1 MQLRIPGP
9 TPLPP
14 EVREAMD
21 REMINHRGPE
31 FHAIMEDVT
40 RRLKHCFQT
49 EGDVL
54 VFPASGTGGLEASIA
69 NLFSPGDTV
78 IAMPVGAFGE
88 RFTEIAERFYLNV
101 IRVPSEWGE
110 AADLAEL
117 ERQLYAMPW
126 AKGVLITHNETS
138 TGVQNDVE
146 RAAQIAHHAGAL
158 LLVDAVSSLGAVD
171 LPVDR
176 WGVDVAITASQKA
189 WMVPPGLAMVSVS
202 EAAWRANADAKLPR
216 FYWDF
221 DEAKRYLERWE
232 TPNTPAVS
240 LLYGLQASLHMI
252 MEEGLPRVFARHERI
267 RDRLRAGLRE
277 LGFRMFAA
285 DEIASRTVTALYAP
299 EGKSARDIVTA
310 MRERG
315 IILAGSLGKY
325 EHTAFRIGHMGF
337 VRDSDIDEVLAGLR
351 EVVA

>member
-1 MQLRIPGP
+1 MA
-9 TPLPP
+9 
-14 EVREAMD
+14 AMNRD
-21 REMINHRGPE
+21 MINHRGPE

-40 RRLKHCFQT
+40 VRLKHCFQT

-78 IAMPVGAFGE
+78 IAMPIGAFGE
-88 RFTEIAERFYLNV
+88 RFTEIADRFYLNV
-101 IRVPSEWGE
+101 IRLPSPWGE
-110 AADLAEL
+110 AANLADL

-146 RAAQIAHHAGAL
+146 RAAQLAHDAGAL

-202 EAAWRANADAKLPR
+202 EAAWRASADAKLPR

-240 LLYGLQASLHMI
+240 LLYGLQASLRLI
-252 MEEGLPRVFARHERI
+252 MEEGLPKVFARHERI
-267 RDRLRAGLRE
+267 RDRLRAGLRD
-277 LGFRMFAA
+277 LGFEMFAA
-285 DEIASRTVTALYAP
+285 DEIASRTVTAVYSP
-299 EGKSARDIVTA
+299 EGKPARDIVAA

-325 EHTAFRIGHMGF
+325 EQTTFRIGHMGF
-337 VRDSDIDEVLAGLR
+337 VRDDDIEEVLAGLKQ
-351 EVVA
+351 VI